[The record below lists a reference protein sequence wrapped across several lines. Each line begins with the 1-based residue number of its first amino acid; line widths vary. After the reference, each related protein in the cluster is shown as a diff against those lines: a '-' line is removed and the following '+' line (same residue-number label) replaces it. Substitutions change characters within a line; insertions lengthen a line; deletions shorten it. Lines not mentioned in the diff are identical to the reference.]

1 MFQVKIV
8 LTLLS
13 AVNYLSKKFR
23 KSTKRKIINNFG
35 SSWRKIVI
43 QSPSKSLQ
51 NFLHIAVVVCD
62 VVYISF
68 KYKI

>member
-1 MFQVKIV
+1 MFQVKIL

-13 AVNYLSKKFR
+13 AVNYLSKKFH

-35 SSWRKIVI
+35 SSWCKIVI

-51 NFLHIAVVVCD
+51 NSLHVAVVICD
-62 VVYISF
+62 AAYISF